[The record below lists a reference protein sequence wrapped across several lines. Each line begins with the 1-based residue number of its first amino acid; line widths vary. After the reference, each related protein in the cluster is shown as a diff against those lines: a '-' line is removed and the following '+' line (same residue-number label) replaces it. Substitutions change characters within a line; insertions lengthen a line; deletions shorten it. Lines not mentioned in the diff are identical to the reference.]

1 MCRCTRSSDA
11 GAGARLLPSLP
22 IARAVITEVL
32 TAHFLA
38 THPQYLETMIKFRNF
53 HLRI

>member
-1 MCRCTRSSDA
+1 
-11 GAGARLLPSLP
+11 LLPSLP